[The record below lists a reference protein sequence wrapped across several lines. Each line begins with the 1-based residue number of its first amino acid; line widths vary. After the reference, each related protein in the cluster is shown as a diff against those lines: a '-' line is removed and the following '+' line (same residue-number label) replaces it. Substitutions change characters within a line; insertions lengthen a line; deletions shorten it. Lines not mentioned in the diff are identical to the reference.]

1 MMFETLQRRR
11 VLLIGLT
18 RARRGRGLNNISSR
32 IGPKA
37 SELMIGTIPDQI
49 TIFIEITEHAIDAAL
64 RAGIKSGTFARL
76 GEWRACEAVEWP
88 FGPLVKLL
96 LLTAQRREEVAGI
109 ERAELDLEKGIWAM
123 PREKAKNNRAHTV
136 QLSTAALNV
145 LNSIPKIGG
154 RFVFTVTG
162 TAPVSGFSRAKRR
175 LDAAMLATKRDE
187 FGADCEPI
195 PHWTLHDLRRTA
207 TTGMAQLNIPP
218 HVVDKVLNHIS
229 GTIRGVAAVYNRFEY
244 LDERRQRAGDSALVD
259 ALARRQ
265 VRGAALDVMV
275 EEPLPAASPRWSIH
289 HAHTAGETC
298 RYQDN
303 VLAILHENVAR
314 RDPGAD

>member
-1 MMFETLQRRR
+1 MVERGRLPVSPVTGMKLPARE
-11 VLLIGLT
+11 
-18 RARRGRGLNNISSR
+18 RARDRALTDD
-32 IGPKA
+32 
-37 SELMIGTIPDQI
+37 ELRW
-49 TIFIEITEHAIDAAL
+49 L
-64 RAGIKSGTFARL
+64 
-76 GEWRACEAVEWP
+76 WRACEAVEWP

-96 LLTAQRREEVAGI
+96 LLTAQRRKEVAGI

-136 QLSTAALNV
+136 QLSTAALKV
-145 LNSIPKIGG
+145 LNSIPQIGG

-187 FGADCEPI
+187 LSADCEPI

-244 LDERRQRAGDSALVD
+244 LDERRAALEAWGRYVSALVTPAPANVV
-259 ALARRQ
+259 ALRPSGESTPWIPMMKSILTIRRKNGRTFLAPSLRYGMSLCPTSSAMRCVSRQ
-265 VRGAALDVMV
+265 MTICAV
-275 EEPLPAASPRWSIH
+275 H
-289 HAHTAGETC
+289 C
-298 RYQDN
+298 R
-303 VLAILHENVAR
+303 R
-314 RDPGAD
+314 